1 LELFVWEWTWVLVLG
16 HIFTMS
22 GEVWGSTVENELR
35 FAKFWGRQ
43 DVPSPE
49 GLPQRAT
56 QPHKQEDCKFN
67 ASLGYV
73 ARPCLQKEKKKLVE
87 WL

>member
-1 LELFVWEWTWVLVLG
+1 
-16 HIFTMS
+16 MS

-56 QPHKQEDCKFN
+56 QPHTASARRGGAHCQKQEDCKFN